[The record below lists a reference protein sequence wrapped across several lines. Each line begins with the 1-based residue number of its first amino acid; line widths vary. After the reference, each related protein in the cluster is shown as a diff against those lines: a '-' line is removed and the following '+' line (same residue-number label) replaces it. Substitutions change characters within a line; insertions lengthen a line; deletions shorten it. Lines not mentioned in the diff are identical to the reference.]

1 MFQILKFGQIIIG
14 HRKVLKHGKLRNSFN
29 FKNVIVTQV
38 KDSEI
43 FEFFKILH
51 FLDHVIL
58 QKQVLQVKE
67 AVQILYFRND
77 IVLKVNCFEI
87 EVLVKILNLF
97 DDFKVQINFRVHFRV
112 LIKPFVFTYDS
123 QVTLIHYHT
132 AIFTSLQV
140 FVFMRQF

>member
-1 MFQILKFGQIIIG
+1 MFQILKLSQIIIG

-29 FKNVIVTQV
+29 FENVIVTQV
-38 KDSEI
+38 ENSEI

-58 QKQVLQVKE
+58 QEQVLQVNE
-67 AVQILYFRND
+67 AVQILYLRND
-77 IVLKVNCFEI
+77 IVLKVNCFQI

-97 DDFKVQINFRVHFRV
+97 DDFKVQINFCVHLRV

-123 QVTLIHYHT
+123 QVTFIHYHT
-132 AIFTSLQV
+132 AILTSLQV